1 MTKGKYVLENFST
14 SELKLCNAYKNA
26 IFRLIQRERSS
37 NVQRLIILLFIN
49 NRYQTFCSSE
59 SKALFNSFYL
69 AGERLKRKIKA
80 LRFVRIMRFSKA
92 FSKKLYFWLSCM
104 ITQLNFCSAFNWA
117 IYILEFTLDIAWG
130 YYYFPSW
137 VCLFAGE
144 FFLKRHLRILFK
156 HLFCG
161 WDALN
166 ALFTFS
172 FTLNDSTVSLIQWKK
187 ICIIQTQ
194 KRSWYFLQ
202 PEGMRL
208 GAHFSFQN
216 QVTKCDSKEDTSIN
230 FIPKTGS
237 YRIAACLVKM
247 VSYVE
252 SILWN
257 LSNASKTEGY

>member
-1 MTKGKYVLENFST
+1 MYWRIFLLQNWNYVMPTKMLSLGW
-14 SELKLCNAYKNA
+14 YKGRGQA
-26 IFRLIQRERSS
+26 MFKG
-37 NVQRLIILLFIN
+37 LLFFFLSTIDTKHSVPQN
-49 NRYQTFCSSE
+49 QKLY
-59 SKALFNSFYL
+59 FNSFYL

-104 ITQLNFCSAFNWA
+104 ITQPNFCSAFNWA
-117 IYILEFTLDIAWG
+117 IYILEFALDIAWG

-252 SILWN
+252 SVLWN